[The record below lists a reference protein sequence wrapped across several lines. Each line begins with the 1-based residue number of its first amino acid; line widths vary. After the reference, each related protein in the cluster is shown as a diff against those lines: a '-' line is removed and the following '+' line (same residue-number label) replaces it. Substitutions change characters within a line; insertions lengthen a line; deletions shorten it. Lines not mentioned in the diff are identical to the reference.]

1 MQDLKVKC
9 SVKFSLIVAYKD
21 TQVYFYRTIRKQTVQ
36 GMCFM
41 NKDSR
46 IHRNMKIV

>member
-21 TQVYFYRTIRKQTVQ
+21 KQVYRTIRKQTAQ

-46 IHRNMKIV
+46 IHRNVKIA